1 MVYLFQ
7 SKLLKNKL
15 LRFALI
21 SSFFGLGNTN
31 IFYVCKK
38 LGFSKNL
45 AVKNLSREQIIKLIK
60 TIEFLHLPFGDDLL
74 KIKSLTIKKLIFIK
88 SYKGLRRYQ
97 GLPIRGQRTHTNA
110 KTSRKKLI

>member
-1 MVYLFQ
+1 MIYLFK
-7 SKLLKNKL
+7 SNLLKNKL
-15 LRFALI
+15 LRFALT
-21 SSFFGLGNTN
+21 SSLHGLKVN

-45 AVKNLSREQIIKLIK
+45 AVKNLSKEQINKLVK
-60 TIEFLHLPFGDDLL
+60 TIEFLHFPFADDLL
-74 KIKSLTIKKLIFIK
+74 KIKSLAIKKLIFIK

-110 KTSRKKLI
+110 KTSRKRLM